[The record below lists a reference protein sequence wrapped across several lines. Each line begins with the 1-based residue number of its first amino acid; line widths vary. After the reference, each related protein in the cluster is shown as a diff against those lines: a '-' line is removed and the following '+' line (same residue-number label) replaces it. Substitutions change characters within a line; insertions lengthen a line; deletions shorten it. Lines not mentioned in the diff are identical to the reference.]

1 MTGDLAFEGARV
13 ARSADESARLDL
25 TIRDGRLHFA
35 CSAPALNL
43 EGHLVLPG
51 LINAHDHLEFNL
63 FPRLGR
69 GPYPNA
75 TSWAGDIHRPGDSPV
90 REQLQIP
97 KSVRLWWGGIK
108 NLVAGVTTVVH
119 HNPYHPEVFGA
130 DFPVRVVER
139 FGWAHSL
146 RFSPGIAERYAA
158 TPADAPFLIHACE
171 GSDAEA
177 RDEVYQLD
185 SAGVLGPATVLVHGV
200 ALDSAGL
207 ALAKRRGV
215 SLVWC
220 PSANHFTLGRSL
232 SREALQSGIPIALG
246 TDSAMTAEGDLI
258 DELRV
263 ARRDADANRLYRM
276 VTIDAA
282 RILKLSGGEGEI
294 RDGGVADL
302 VVVADRGQSPAEA
315 LFDLQPEMVVIGGR
329 IRLISEAIAGRV
341 GSLALDGFQPLEIEG
356 RGRWLIDG
364 NVPQLAQPVR
374 DILGEEFRL
383 AGKRVAA

>member
-1 MTGDLAFEGARV
+1 V
-13 ARSADESARLDL
+13 ARGATGSECLDL
-25 TIRDGRLHFA
+25 TIRGRLLHFGSA
-35 CSAPALNL
+35 APAVNL
-43 EGHLVLPG
+43 EGYLVLPG

-75 TSWAGDIHRPGDSPV
+75 TSWAADIHRPGDSPV
-90 REQLQIP
+90 REQLRVP
-97 KSVRLWWGGIK
+97 KPVRLWWGGIK
-108 NLVAGVTTVVH
+108 NLVAGVTSVLH
-119 HNPYHPEVFGA
+119 HNPYQPEVFGP

-146 RFSPGIAERYAA
+146 RFSPDLAGRYAA

-171 GSDAEA
+171 GSDAQA

-185 SAGVLGPATVLVHGV
+185 AAGVLGVSTVLVHGV
-200 ALDSAGL
+200 ALDAAGL
-207 ALAKRRGV
+207 ALARRRGV

-220 PSANHFTLGRSL
+220 PSANRFTLGQSL
-232 SREALQSGIPIALG
+232 SHDVLKSGIPIALG
-246 TDSAMTAEGDLI
+246 TDSAMTGEGDLT

-263 ARRDADANRLYRM
+263 ARRDADLAHLYRM
-276 VTIDAA
+276 VTTDAA
-282 RILKLSGGEGEI
+282 RILRLQSGEGEI
-294 RDGGVADL
+294 RDGGVADV

-315 LFDLQPEMVVIGGR
+315 LFDMQPELVLIGGR
-329 IRLISEAIAGRV
+329 IRLASEAMAGR
-341 GSLALDGFQPLEIEG
+341 LKAFPFQGFQALRIEG

-364 NVPQLAQPVR
+364 DVPALAQSVR
-374 DILGEEFRL
+374 DVLGDEFRL